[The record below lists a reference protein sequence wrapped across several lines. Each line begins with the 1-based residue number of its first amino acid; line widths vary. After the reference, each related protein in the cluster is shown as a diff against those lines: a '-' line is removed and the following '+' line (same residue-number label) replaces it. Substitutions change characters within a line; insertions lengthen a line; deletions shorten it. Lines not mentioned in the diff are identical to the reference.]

1 MSEHDQVAETVT
13 EAPTGVSEAP
23 QNTPEEQ
30 AAIERYRKSQMSA
43 EEKEA
48 GVPEGY
54 NEDGTK
60 QEELIAGK
68 FKSQEDLLKAYEEL
82 QKKMGQPQETPE
94 EAPKAEEK
102 IIEEADADT
111 TTSFSAEKYEQEV
124 ASEGGLSDKSYAELE
139 SKGFT
144 RTQVDSYIQ
153 GQQAYAAS
161 VRNNVYDS
169 VGGEEAYT
177 NLIQWASQNMDPSAI
192 KEYNDA
198 VDSMDQPRMLRS
210 LEYMNLKHG
219 QNAPRE
225 ARRLEG
231 DSPAGGLQPYANKNE
246 WQRDSTSRLYGK
258 DAKFTK
264 MVDQRYLASRRKG
277 IL

>member
-1 MSEHDQVAETVT
+1 MSEHDQVTETVN
-13 EAPTGVSEAP
+13 EAPQGVSEAP

-30 AAIERYRKSQMSA
+30 AAIDRYRESQKTA
-43 EEKEA
+43 EERDA

-94 EAPKAEEK
+94 EAPEAKEES
-102 IIEEADADT
+102 IEEADADST
-111 TTSFSAEKYEQEV
+111 EFSATKYEQEV
-124 ASEGGLSDKSYAELE
+124 ASNGSLSDASYAELE

-144 RTQVDSYIQ
+144 RSQVDTYIK
-153 GQQAYAAS
+153 GQQAYADS
-161 VRNNVYDS
+161 VRNSVYES
-169 VGGEEAYT
+169 VGGEEAYSS
-177 NLIQWASQNMDPSAI
+177 LIQWASQNMEPAAI

-198 VDSMDQPRMLRS
+198 VDSMDQSRMLRS

-219 QNAPRE
+219 QSAPRE

-231 DSPAGGLQPYANKNE
+231 DSPAGGLQPYSNKNE

-264 MVDQRYLASRRKG
+264 MVDQRYLAARRKG

>member
-1 MSEHDQVAETVT
+1 MSEEVQSETVN

-30 AAIERYRKSQMSA
+30 AAIERYRESQKTA
-43 EEKEA
+43 EERAE
-48 GVPEGY
+48 GTPEGY
-54 NEDGTK
+54 NEDGTP

-82 QKKMGQPQETPE
+82 QKKMGQPQETPAEAPEAKE
-94 EAPKAEEK
+94 EAVEK
-102 IIEEADADT
+102 ADADT
-111 TTSFSAEKYEQEV
+111 ATNFSAEKYEQEV
-124 ASEGGLSDKSYAELE
+124 ASNGSLSDKSYAELE
-139 SKGFT
+139 QKGFT
-144 RTQVDSYIQ
+144 RSQVDAYIQ
-153 GQQAYAAS
+153 GQQAYADS
-161 VRNNVYDS
+161 LRNQVYDS
-169 VGGEEAYT
+169 VGGQESYT

-198 VDSMDQPRMLRS
+198 VEAMDQPRMMRS

-258 DAKFTK
+258 DQKFTK
-264 MVDQRYLASRRKG
+264 MVDQRYLAARRKG